1 MPPFLFF
8 NEVLIPLAGMATGLI
23 ITLSVVKAITR
34 QLDRRHDAR
43 LAAHSGAASGDV
55 EGLRTEVVELRGQVE
70 ALEERL
76 DFTERLLTQERNRR
90 QLEGERGNG

>member
-1 MPPFLFF
+1 MPPFIFF

-43 LAAHSGAASGDV
+43 IAAHSSAGGGDV
-55 EGLRTEVVELRGQVE
+55 DGLRNEMVELRGQVE

-90 QLEGERGNG
+90 QLEGGNG

>member
-1 MPPFLFF
+1 VPPFLFF

-43 LAAHSGAASGDV
+43 LAVHGGGGDV

-90 QLEGERGNG
+90 QLEGERGSG